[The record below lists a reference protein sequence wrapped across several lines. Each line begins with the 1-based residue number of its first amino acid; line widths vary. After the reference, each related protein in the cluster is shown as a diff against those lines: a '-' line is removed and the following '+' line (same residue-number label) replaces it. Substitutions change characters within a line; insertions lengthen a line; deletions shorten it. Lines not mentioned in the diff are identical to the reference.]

1 MSDLPPLPPPP
12 QTSSAAPET
21 LAEIVELARRQN
33 YSDIHLGVGEQ
44 PRFRERGEIISSDW
58 PTTEAVQF
66 DRWLSEVLSSAER
79 ERFRSEHDFD
89 GSFAFER
96 VRVRINLMESL
107 RGPAM
112 VLRLI
117 PQTILSLEDLQLPEV
132 LKTLANRPK
141 GLVLVTGPTGS
152 GKSTTLA
159 AMVDWIN
166 RNKPAHILTIEDPIE
181 FVHTSRKALVRQ
193 REVGHHTLR
202 FKAALRAALREDP
215 DVILIGEIRDGETLT
230 TALEA
235 AQTGHLV
242 FGTLHTNS
250 AVRTVERVLG
260 MVPPADQASLRRS
273 LSESLLGVIAQGL
286 IRTKSGGRRA
296 YHDILINTEACRD
309 YIERG
314 ELDSVEQ
321 IMERSGFD
329 GMQTTNQA
337 LLQLVQAG
345 EIEGEAALAVSLKS
359 SELAQALRGRQ

>member
-12 QTSSAAPET
+12 QTSTTAPET

-58 PTTEAVQF
+58 PITEAVQF

-117 PQTILSLEDLQLPEV
+117 PQSILSLEELQLPEV

-166 RNKPAHILTIEDPIE
+166 RNKPPYPHDRGPNRICSHQSQSPCAPAGSWTPHAEIQ
-181 FVHTSRKALVRQ
+181 VS
-193 REVGHHTLR
+193 
-202 FKAALRAALREDP
+202 AAGRSTGRPGRDP
-215 DVILIGEIRDGETLT
+215 DR
-230 TALEA
+230 
-235 AQTGHLV
+235 
-242 FGTLHTNS
+242 
-250 AVRTVERVLG
+250 
-260 MVPPADQASLRRS
+260 
-273 LSESLLGVIAQGL
+273 
-286 IRTKSGGRRA
+286 
-296 YHDILINTEACRD
+296 
-309 YIERG
+309 
-314 ELDSVEQ
+314 
-321 IMERSGFD
+321 
-329 GMQTTNQA
+329 
-337 LLQLVQAG
+337 
-345 EIEGEAALAVSLKS
+345 
-359 SELAQALRGRQ
+359 

>member
-12 QTSSAAPET
+12 QASSAAPET

-44 PRFRERGEIISSDW
+44 PRFRERGEIISSGW
-58 PTTEAVQF
+58 PITEAVQF

-181 FVHTSRKALVRQ
+181 FVHTSRKALVR
-193 REVGHHTLR
+193 
-202 FKAALRAALREDP
+202 
-215 DVILIGEIRDGETLT
+215 
-230 TALEA
+230 
-235 AQTGHLV
+235 
-242 FGTLHTNS
+242 
-250 AVRTVERVLG
+250 
-260 MVPPADQASLRRS
+260 
-273 LSESLLGVIAQGL
+273 
-286 IRTKSGGRRA
+286 
-296 YHDILINTEACRD
+296 
-309 YIERG
+309 
-314 ELDSVEQ
+314 
-321 IMERSGFD
+321 
-329 GMQTTNQA
+329 
-337 LLQLVQAG
+337 
-345 EIEGEAALAVSLKS
+345 
-359 SELAQALRGRQ
+359 